1 MTTVAF
7 RAGILAC
14 DTMSSWGTLKVGVET
29 KIFRIPDGLA
39 GFAGETGEFAKLL
52 EWLANGREGKFPF
65 PGKSGPDC
73 ILALADGSL
82 STLEGMGQFVPV
94 TEGFVAI
101 GSGKPV
107 AYGAFHMG
115 ASAAQAV
122 SAAIKFDLRT
132 GGKVRT
138 LKLPRALNKG

>member
-1 MTTVAF
+1 M
-7 RAGILAC
+7 AC

-29 KIFRIPDGLA
+29 KIFRIPGGLV
-39 GFAGETGEFAKLL
+39 GFAGDMSEFDKMLA
-52 EWLANGREGKFPF
+52 WLMGDRQGKFPF
-65 PGKSGPDC
+65 GKSGPDC
-73 ILALADGSL
+73 IFAHSDGSL
-82 STLEGMGQFVPV
+82 ATIEGSGQLVPV

-101 GSGKPV
+101 GTGKPV

-122 SAAIKFDLRT
+122 AAAIKFDLRT

-138 LKLPRALNKG
+138 LRLPKCP